1 MFICSFADGSNYYKI
16 FYVCV
21 GTHLLSVKMELNKIK
36 IKKSIIYS
44 IIAFF
49 AGFIYLIYSEPKPI
63 ESIGHIGL
71 IILTAFGYM
80 LASFLAA
87 TIVLLILMVF
97 IKRIKGDFWNYST
110 FLMVGGVK
118 LLVLS
123 NLFI

>member
-1 MFICSFADGSNYYKI
+1 
-16 FYVCV
+16 V
-21 GTHLLSVKMELNKIK
+21 GTYILSVKMILSKIK

-49 AGFIYLIYSEPKPI
+49 AGFIYLMYAEPKPI

-71 IILTAFGYM
+71 MAATALGYM
-80 LASFLAA
+80 LASFLAG

-110 FLMVGGVK
+110 LLMVGGVK

>member
-1 MFICSFADGSNYYKI
+1 M
-16 FYVCV
+16 
-21 GTHLLSVKMELNKIK
+21 GTYLLSVKMELSKIK

-71 IILTAFGYM
+71 MIATALGHM

>member
-1 MFICSFADGSNYYKI
+1 MVTYLF
-16 FYVCV
+16 
-21 GTHLLSVKMELNKIK
+21 SVKMVFSKIK

-44 IIAFF
+44 IIAFL
-49 AGFIYLIYSEPKPI
+49 AGFIYLIYAEPKPI

-71 IILTAFGYM
+71 MIVTALGYM

-87 TIVLLILMVF
+87 AIVLLILMIF
-97 IKRIKGDFWNYST
+97 IKRIKVDFWNYST
-110 FLMVGGVK
+110 LLMVGGVK